1 MESGGSAAAVVQKQS
16 FCTPEIIRMGED
28 LYKSYPHNPPHLF
41 RPNAVYMVTGG
52 ILNRLHLLI
61 SDEAKG
67 HFCQTLFERALR
79 AGWGLEAWAVMSN
92 HYHFVARAQED
103 AVSLSSLVRGVHSIS
118 AKFVNA
124 LDRTPG
130 RKVWY
135 NYWDTCITQERSY
148 LARLQYVH
156 LNPVK
161 HGIVRGA
168 EDYPFCS
175 FRWFIESAEPGFR
188 TRVLDLPID
197 HLHVMDDF

>member
-1 MESGGSAAAVVQKQS
+1 MS
-16 FCTPEIIRMGED
+16 ED

-41 RPNAVYMVTGG
+41 RQNAVYLVTGG
-52 ILNRLHLLI
+52 TLHKLHLLI
-61 SDEAKG
+61 SDEAKR

-79 AGWGLEAWAVMSN
+79 AGWRLEAWAVMSN
-92 HYHFVARAQED
+92 HYHFVARAPED

-124 LDRTPG
+124 RDGTPG

-135 NYWDTCITQERSY
+135 NYWDSCITHERSY

-161 HGIVRGA
+161 HGIVRSA
-168 EDYPFCS
+168 KDYPFCS
-175 FRWFIESAEPGFR
+175 FRWFIERAEHGFR
-188 TRVLDLPID
+188 TKVLDLPID
-197 HLHVMDDF
+197 HLHVMDDY